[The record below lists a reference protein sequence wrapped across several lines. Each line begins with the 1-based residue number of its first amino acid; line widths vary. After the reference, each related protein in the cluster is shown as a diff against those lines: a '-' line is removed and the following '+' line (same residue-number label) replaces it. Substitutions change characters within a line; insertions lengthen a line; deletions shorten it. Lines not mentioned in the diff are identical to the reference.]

1 MIENNDSVLMM
12 GGLFGSFIVGL
23 QFWLVK
29 KINSICER
37 IARLESKNDK

>member
-1 MIENNDSVLMM
+1 METENSFIMM

-37 IARLESKNDK
+37 IARLESKNAK

>member
-1 MIENNDSVLMM
+1 MLV
-12 GGLFGSFIVGL
+12 GVFGSFVVGL

-37 IARLESKNDK
+37 IARLETKSA

>member
-1 MIENNDSVLMM
+1 MESELPMAGV
-12 GGLFGSFIVGL
+12 FGSFIVGL

-37 IARLESKNDK
+37 IARLESRA